1 MKATH
6 AGQAVAVVVVVVSP
20 NPAFET
26 TWENQGASIQLLL
39 HSIQSVAF
47 IQGVDIEH
55 IKTSEMYILAPK

>member
-6 AGQAVAVVVVVVSP
+6 AGQAVAVVVVSP

-26 TWENQGASIQLLL
+26 TWENQGASIQLQL

>member
-1 MKATH
+1 M
-6 AGQAVAVVVVVVSP
+6 VVVVSP